1 MSSKRKPY
9 LYLEKIFELLCCQTW
24 KILNLPRSP
33 PGCLILMFS
42 PSLPLCLFLPF
53 PLPPDLLVTLDAPAL
68 AIINFLVLSILLC
81 LIALCTYYIQNSSA
95 TCVTTSILTFKQ
107 PVLRAETSFK
117 YQTMGSGMLKHI
129 SEFSGRLGQTT
140 KPRSVNVWLWLT
152 W

>member
-1 MSSKRKPY
+1 MLSNLEDFKPTQ
-9 LYLEKIFELLCCQTW
+9 KSTW
-24 KILNLPRSP
+24 VLDTHVLS
-33 PGCLILMFS
+33 LS
-42 PSLPLCLFLPF
+42 PSLPLSS
-53 PLPPDLLVTLDAPAL
+53 LPPPSWFACYSWCT
-68 AIINFLVLSILLC
+68 SIGDNKFSRSEYFAC

-152 W
+152 WWRCWSSLRREMMY